1 MVNSKMRTC
10 NPIQTMTELT
20 SMFNELLSSS
30 GQTNSD
36 FASERQTIKNYE
48 SETCTFLATFNQKYQ
63 MALLNIK

>member
-1 MVNSKMRTC
+1 MITC

-36 FASERQTIKNYE
+36 FASERQTIENYE

>member
-1 MVNSKMRTC
+1 MVNSKMITC
-10 NPIQTMTELT
+10 NPIQTMTKLT

-36 FASERQTIKNYE
+36 FASERQTIKNE